1 MASNENLGPVTACD
15 RCESSRQ
22 RTGKTRLG
30 MLLTGNGGPQPRK
43 RIRYAQVIC
52 TGCSSVEW
60 VIDGS
65 EVVSEDN

>member
-1 MASNENLGPVTACD
+1 MASNEDVGPLTACD
-15 RCESSRQ
+15 RCGNPRQ

-30 MLLTGNGGPQPRK
+30 SLLIVDAGPYE

-60 VIDGS
+60 IEDGA
-65 EVVSEDN
+65 EVVSDVDDF